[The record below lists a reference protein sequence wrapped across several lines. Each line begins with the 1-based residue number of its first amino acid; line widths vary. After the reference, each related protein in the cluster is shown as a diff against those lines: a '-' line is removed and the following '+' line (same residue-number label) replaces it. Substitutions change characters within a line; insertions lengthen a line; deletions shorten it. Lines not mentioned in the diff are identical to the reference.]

1 MANIENIRSEY
12 FKNGILSKYYESDNL
27 LLLYT
32 NYNEDHKKLRSK
44 VIDMNNQKVISY
56 SFNSPMYNYVGYNY
70 LINNQDCQ
78 KKISKCYEGTIISV
92 FYHNNKWYI
101 STRKCLNAQESVW
114 LNKSFYQMFEE
125 TILQDFNNVNE
136 FYDLLNK
143 DYNYHFVLVHWEN
156 KNIVDYTEEL
166 GNNYK
171 KLVVALVRNKEMKII
186 DNVQS
191 ILPDLSNNSI
201 IIPKEYDNLEL
212 LDEHLDYMSKPKIEG
227 VIIKV
232 KNKEDI
238 MIIKLQ
244 TNHYQFYK
252 AMGLEQHLYKG
263 FLNLYQKDKL
273 ISFFENNEYNHKY
286 IKLINPNNNNQ
297 TYDLV
302 GVIDGVFKVLSQE
315 LYSLYHNLYDN
326 YVKKSNNYYNKLPTV
341 YKNIIYK
348 LRGISIKKNN
358 QKLELSLKNVYNL
371 LKMVDTDVIYSLLR
385 NRKMMINYNKIKENI
400 FPNLSENIQK
410 IHLKLCAIYTA
421 KLFPDLLDID
431 TF

>member
-1 MANIENIRSEY
+1 MQVENIRNEY
-12 FKNGILSKYYESDNL
+12 YQNGILSKYYQDDNL

-32 NYNEDHKKLRSK
+32 NYSEDHKKFRSK
-44 VIDMNNQKVISY
+44 IMEMENQKVISY
-56 SFNSPMYNYVGYNY
+56 SFNSPMYNYMGYNY
-70 LINNQDCQ
+70 LINNQNCE
-78 KKISKCYEGTIISV
+78 KKISKCYEGTILSV
-92 FYHNNKWYI
+92 FNHNNKWYV

-125 TILQDFNNVNE
+125 TILQDFNNVDE
-136 FYDLLNK
+136 FYNLLNK

-166 GNNYK
+166 GDNYK
-171 KLVVALVRNKEMKII
+171 KLVLALVRDKEMKVM
-186 DNVQS
+186 DNLNN
-191 ILPDLSNNSI
+191 ILPNLDNITSVF
-201 IIPKEYDNLEL
+201 IPKEYDNLEV
-212 LDEHLDYMSKPKIEG
+212 LDEHLDYMSKPKTEG
-227 VIIKV
+227 VIVKV
-232 KNKEDI
+232 KNNDDI
-238 MIIKLQ
+238 LIIKLQ

-252 AMGLEQHLYKG
+252 AMGLEHHLYKG

-273 ISFFENNEYNHKY
+273 LNFFENNEYNHKY
-286 IKLINPNNNNQ
+286 SKLINPHNNSQ

-315 LYSLYHNLYDN
+315 LYCLYHNLYDN
-326 YVKKSNNYYNKLPTV
+326 DVKKPNNYYNKLPTV

-348 LRGISIKKNN
+348 LRGISMKKNN
-358 QKLELSLKNVYNL
+358 QGLELSLKNIYTL
-371 LKMVDTDVIYSLLR
+371 LKMVETDVIYSLLR

-400 FPNLSENIQK
+400 FPNLAENIQK

>member
-1 MANIENIRSEY
+1 MQVENIRSEY
-12 FKNGILSKYYESDNL
+12 YKNGILSKYYQDDNL

-44 VIDMNNQKVISY
+44 IVEIENQNVISY
-56 SFNSPMYNYVGYNY
+56 SFNSPMYNYAGYNY
-70 LINNQDCQ
+70 LINNQNCE

-92 FYHNNKWYI
+92 FWYNKWYV
-101 STRKCLNAQESVW
+101 STRKCLNAQESIW

-125 TILQDFNNVNE
+125 TILQDFDNVE
-136 FYDLLNK
+136 DFYNLLNK

-171 KLVVALVRNKEMKII
+171 KLVVALVRDKEMRVI
-186 DNVQS
+186 DDLNK
-191 ILPDLSNNSI
+191 ILPNLDNIKSVF
-201 IIPKEYDNLEL
+201 IPKEYDNLEV
-212 LDEHLDYMSKPKIEG
+212 LDEQLDYMSKPKTEG
-227 VIIKV
+227 VIVKV
-232 KNKEDI
+232 KNNEDI
-238 MIIKLQ
+238 LIIKLQ

-273 ISFFENNEYNHKY
+273 LNFFENNEYNFKY
-286 IKLINPNNNNQ
+286 SKLINPHNNNQ

-315 LYSLYHNLYDN
+315 LYCLYNNLYENDN
-326 YVKKSNNYYNKLPTV
+326 KKPNNYYNKLPTV

-348 LRGISIKKNN
+348 MRGISIKKNN
-358 QKLELSLKNVYNL
+358 QGLEINLKNVYNL
-371 LKMVDTDVIYSLLR
+371 LKMVETDVIYSLLR

>member
-1 MANIENIRSEY
+1 MNQIETIRSNY
-12 FKNGILSKYYESDNL
+12 FKDGILSKHYESDNL

-32 NYNEDHKKLRSK
+32 NYNYDHKKLRSK
-44 VIDMNNQKVISY
+44 VLDIETQKVISY
-56 SFNSPMYNYVGYNY
+56 SFNSPIYNYLGYNY

-92 FYHNNKWYI
+92 FWHNNKWYI
-101 STRKCLNAQESVW
+101 STRKCLNAQDSVW

-125 TILQDFNNVNE
+125 TILQDFNSVDE
-136 FYDLLNK
+136 FCNLLNK

-166 GNNYK
+166 GVNYK
-171 KLVVALVRNKEMKII
+171 KLVVALVRDKEMKVVDDIKI
-186 DNVQS
+186 VLQTSFDN
-191 ILPDLSNNSI
+191 LKSI
-201 IIPKEYDNLEL
+201 IIPTEYDSLEM
-212 LDEHLDYMSKPKIEG
+212 LDEQIDYMSKPKTEG
-227 VIIKV
+227 VIVKV
-232 KNKEDI
+232 KNNDDVL
-238 MIIKLQ
+238 IIKLQ

-273 ISFFENNEYNHKY
+273 VSFFENNEYNFKY
-286 IKLINPNNNNQ
+286 SKLINPNNNNQ
-297 TYDLV
+297 IFDII
-302 GVIDGVFKVLSQE
+302 GVIDGVFKVLTQE
-315 LYSLYHNLYDN
+315 LFNLYNCLYENDI
-326 YVKKSNNYYNKLPTV
+326 KKPNNFYNKLPSI

-348 LRGISIKKNN
+348 LRGIYLKKKFLNV
-358 QKLELSLKNVYNL
+358 KNVYNL
-371 LKMVDTDVIYSLLR
+371 LKSVDTDLITSLLR
-385 NRKMMINYNKIKENI
+385 NRKMMMNYNKIKENL
-400 FPNLSENIQK
+400 FPDLSKEVQK